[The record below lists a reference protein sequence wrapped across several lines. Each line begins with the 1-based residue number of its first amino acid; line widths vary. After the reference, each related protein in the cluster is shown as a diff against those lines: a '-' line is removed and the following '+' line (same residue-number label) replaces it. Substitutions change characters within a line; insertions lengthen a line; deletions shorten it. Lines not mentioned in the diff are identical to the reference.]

1 MYINTTSQQLIQKSI
16 YEVLNINNEE
26 IDDLLETSYK
36 FQKRSFYFYFR

>member
-36 FQKRSFYFYFR
+36 LSLIHI